1 MNIPVNKKYIFIISL
16 IILLLVALLFFL
28 KDQTEEQKILAK
40 VGSKEIT
47 ERDFLLNFEFGL
59 PHLKIGK
66 TSQERKK
73 NYLQFMINEYLIALD
88 AEENGDEKSPE
99 VEYQI
104 EKLKRELLLESIIE
118 NDVKPNVNV
127 SMDEIKEAISKSKV
141 SFKFFYWNEKDLKNA
156 LIIKEMFTENGIE
169 ETFKILSRK
178 KSDFHFDFSKYITD
192 YLTYLDIPEET
203 LEAIQNLPAH
213 EFSEPVK
220 IDDRYFIF
228 QVLDIRRATVTTKEY
243 LDKASTFRK
252 ILFNAKLQDEVVK
265 YVDEQVT
272 PKNIKAKTKV
282 FNVFA
287 NAIIDWYRDKNKGN
301 SIFSEW
307 TENNKNIV
315 SVQKFHGYQDSVLI
329 TYKDGTFTLQEFQK
343 YFYFDRITEEY
354 QTKNQFKHHI
364 NEIVLMSIRDYF
376 LESEA
381 KRNGYG
387 KTEWFKHEFMKWTSK
402 FAFEDQLLK
411 YMTQQSDDSSSVKS
425 KINNDLEILNS
436 KYDVIVD
443 YKMLDTLSVNETDKS
458 KQTTVQLMKSGLNR
472 LAEPIV
478 DGHWKS
484 ISK

>member
-1 MNIPVNKKYIFIISL
+1 MNIQKKYFLIISL
-16 IILLLVALLFFL
+16 FFLFLVAVLFFL
-28 KDQTEEQKILAK
+28 NDQTEEQKILAK

-47 ERDFLLNFEFGL
+47 ERDFLLNYEFGL
-59 PHLKIGK
+59 PHLKTGK
-66 TSQERKK
+66 TSKERKS

-88 AEENGDEKSPE
+88 AEEKGVEVTPE
-99 VEYQI
+99 VKYQT

-156 LIIKEMFTENGIE
+156 LIIKDMFTENGIE
-169 ETFKILSRK
+169 ETFKILSQK
-178 KSDFHFDFSKYITD
+178 KSDFHFDISKYITE

-228 QVLDIRRATVTTKEY
+228 QVMDIRRTTVTSKEY

-265 YVDEQVT
+265 YVDKQVT
-272 PKNIKAKTKV
+272 PQNIKAKTKF

-287 NAIIDWYRDKNKGN
+287 NAIIDWYRDENKSN
-301 SIFSEW
+301 LIFSEW
-307 TENNKNIV
+307 TDKNRKIA
-315 SVQKFHGYQDSVLI
+315 SVQKFYNYQDSVLI
-329 TYKDGTFTLQEFQK
+329 TYKNGTFTLKEFQK
-343 YFYFDRITEEY
+343 HFYFDKITEEY

-364 NEIVLMSIRDYF
+364 NDIILMSIRDYF
-376 LESEA
+376 LEIEA
-381 KRNGYG
+381 RRKGYD
-387 KTEWFKHEFMKWTSK
+387 KSDWFKHEFMKWTSK
-402 FAFEDQLLK
+402 FAFEDQLFK
-411 YMTQQSDDSSSVKS
+411 YMSHKSPDTISVKS
-425 KINNDLEILNS
+425 RINNDLKILKS

-443 YKMLDTLSVNETDKS
+443 YKMLDTLSVNETEKS